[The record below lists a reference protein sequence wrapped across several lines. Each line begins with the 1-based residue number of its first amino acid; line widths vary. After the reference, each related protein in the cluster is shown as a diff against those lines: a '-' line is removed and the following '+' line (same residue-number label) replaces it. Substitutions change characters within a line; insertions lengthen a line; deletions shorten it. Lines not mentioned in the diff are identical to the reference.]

1 MAHRTAL
8 TGNEAGALALKQANP
23 DVAAVYPI
31 TPQTE
36 LMHVFCQYVA
46 DGDVDTE
53 TILVESEHSAMSAAI
68 GASAAG
74 ARAIAATSANGLALM
89 WEMVY
94 IAASSRLPIVM
105 PVINR
110 ALSAPINIHCDHSDT
125 MGCRDSGWIQ
135 IYSENSQ
142 EAYDNTVQAFR
153 IAEDPRVLLPVM
165 VTWDGFV
172 ISHTVESLEVLED
185 EPVEGF
191 VGEYEAQ
198 RSLLDT
204 SNPFTIGPLVLT
216 DYYFEI
222 KRQQIE
228 AMRGAGE
235 VILEVAEDYEKL
247 SGRKYGYFDTFMLE
261 DAELAIVALGSAAGT
276 AKQAIRELRA
286 QGIKAGMLKLRVF
299 RPFPGDLVVQALS
312 HVKAI
317 GVMDRAASFGIEGGP
332 VYHELRSAAYGAR
345 LAIPMGRYVY
355 GLGGRDVSPDTVKD
369 AFADLEKIA
378 ESGEDPAE
386 ATFLG
391 LNEAED
397 LPALELACAKP

>member
-8 TGNEAGALALKQANP
+8 TGNEAGALALKQVNP

-36 LMHVFCQYVA
+36 LMHVFAQYVA

-53 TILVESEHSAMSAAI
+53 MILVESEHSAMSATV
-68 GASAAG
+68 GAAAAG
-74 ARAIAATSANGLALM
+74 ARAITATSANGLALM

-94 IAASSRLPIVM
+94 IAASNRLPIVM
-105 PVINR
+105 PVVNR

-142 EAYDNTVQAFR
+142 EAYDNTIQAFR
-153 IAEDPRVLLPVM
+153 IAEDPRVLLPAM

-172 ISHTVESLEVLED
+172 ISHTVESLEVLDD
-185 EPVEGF
+185 EPVKGF

-198 RSLLDT
+198 RSLLDIN
-204 SNPFTIGPLVLT
+204 NPFTIGPLVLT

-222 KRQQIE
+222 KRQQVE
-228 AMRGAGE
+228 AMRSAGE

-261 DAELAIVALGSAAGT
+261 DADLAIVVLGSAAGT

-299 RPFPGDLVVQALS
+299 RPFPGDLVAQALS

-369 AFADLEKIA
+369 AFADLEKVA

-386 ATFLG
+386 AKFLG

-397 LPALELACAKP
+397 LPALALACAKP